1 MFDPTSR
8 YFTIEEAVII
18 ITHPHNDRKILYKR
32 RRFIPPSEA
41 LTILHEISVTAG
53 ERLDNITART
63 LGDPLQF
70 WRICDANNN
79 TRHPL
84 ELTST
89 PGRTIKIPLV
99 GR

>member
-8 YFTIEEAVII
+8 YFTIEDAVI
-18 ITHPHNDRKILYKR
+18 TLTHNDRKILYKR
-32 RRFIPPSEA
+32 RRFVPPSETIA
-41 LTILHEISVTAG
+41 ILHEISVTAG
-53 ERLDNITART
+53 DRLDNITART

-79 TRHPL
+79 SRHPL
-84 ELTST
+84 DLTST
-89 PGRTIKIPLV
+89 SGKTIKIPLV